1 MRDDFDTHLV
11 PLPGEPAQWLELRLP
26 NVFDTVVALSVWL
39 CLGVVVAVGLLGL
52 WALPMWRD
60 MDALR
65 NAALRMGRGN

>member
-1 MRDDFDTHLV
+1 M
-11 PLPGEPAQWLELRLP
+11 RLP

-65 NAALRMGRGN
+65 NAALRMGQGN